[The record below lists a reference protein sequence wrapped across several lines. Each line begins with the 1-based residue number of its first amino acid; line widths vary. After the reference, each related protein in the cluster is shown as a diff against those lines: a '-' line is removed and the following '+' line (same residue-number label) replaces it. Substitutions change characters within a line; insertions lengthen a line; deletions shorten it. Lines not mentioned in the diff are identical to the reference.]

1 MFGIDDKK
9 LAELLPTV
17 KKITCTHKDGP
28 EEIIEFDREKK
39 TALIIHIDG
48 QAIINKFDEFGN
60 IINSTSIGKSEWSKI
75 TYHPKFHNS
84 EILYENSSGYRIE
97 KVYDE
102 LGRLISTKD
111 SDGYESKLIFEHNG
125 TVEHLMVNDEF
136 ISHTFYDNN
145 KNVVTKIKSYP
156 PCYYTE
162 LFEYD
167 SKGNLT
173 KAINVDNRDTIE
185 YIYDD
190 NNRLIRSIDKNSE
203 IVTQYVYDTK
213 DNLTYISSSDGSFE
227 DYGYDERNNI
237 THYSNSN
244 GIEYKYKYEY
254 YDDELTQSHS
264 TDNNISE
271 EVSFTRDSS
280 STPYTIHK
288 TTNGLEQWFDIDHM
302 GNTIHYRDSSGHEF
316 WKDYND
322 EGNLIHTKVNSG
334 YESAYM
340 YTRKG
345 SAHHI
350 VVDSNGIVTYYNSSD
365 DPIYR
370 RLDDGF
376 ETWFI
381 YDEEGNFIR
390 KETSDDKKSK
400 NRKLSFLDML
410 KNITRWKI

>member
-60 IINSTSIGKSEWSKI
+60 IINSTSIGKSEWSKM

-97 KVYDE
+97 KEYDE

-125 TVEHLMVNDEF
+125 IVEHLMVNDEF
-136 ISHTFYDNN
+136 ISHTFYDND
-145 KNVVTKIKSYP
+145 KNAIIKIKSYP
-156 PCYYTE
+156 SCSYTE

-185 YIYDD
+185 YIYDVD
-190 NNRLIRSIDKNSE
+190 NRLISSIDKNSE

-227 DYGYDERNNI
+227 HYGYDERNNI
-237 THYSNSN
+237 TYYSNSN

-254 YDDELTQSHS
+254 HDEIETDEPTSSHTHS
-264 TDNNISE
+264 KKYHT
-271 EVSFTRDSS
+271 V
-280 STPYTIHK
+280 HK
-288 TTNGLEQWFDIDHM
+288 TVNGLDQWFDIDDM
-302 GNTIHYRDSSGHEF
+302 GNTVHYRDSSGHEF

-322 EGNLIHTKVNSG
+322 DGNLIHTKVNNG
-334 YESAYM
+334 YESSFM
-340 YTRKG
+340 YTSKG
-345 SAHHI
+345 PAHHI

-370 RLDDGF
+370 RFSDGF
-376 ETWFI
+376 ETWFN
-381 YDEEGNFIR
+381 YDEDGNFIG
-390 KETSDDKKSK
+390 KITSDDIKPKKH
-400 NRKLSFLDML
+400 KLTFLDIL
-410 KNITRWKI
+410 KKITRW